1 MSQESTQST
10 VYELRRQQRG
20 AQPAVSPHRWKR
32 RLLIGTAVVLGIAAL
47 AVALYVRWTMTH
59 VRMFNTQV
67 WARVI
72 DVKPEQKG
80 RVKELLVRPGDTVK
94 VGQTLMLLDDSGL
107 KARLAGADAERAS
120 RQSLLAQAKADLRV
134 TEATVD
140 AGIASAKLGVAAA
153 QARLARAEAEQG
165 GAKAQLDKLLAGARS
180 EDLESARARLATAK
194 ALQELYALEVTQSE
208 QLVGEGIDSAHIL
221 QVKKT
226 QLTTQKNAVREAELD
241 LARMEAGPTDEDK
254 RISQQQLAAREADLS
269 LAKAQLQQAHA
280 ELDRANAMKAQVD
293 LGQAHVAAAEADLEV
308 AASAADAARVALGQ
322 MTIQS
327 TVDGTVMRTF
337 DKVGELCREGE
348 VTMQVS
354 DDSEGRWIEGYVSE
368 RDAARVRPGQKASVE
383 IVIGSGHTTQ
393 AEVEAVSLA
402 TNSLR
407 RDDSGAAAA
416 PAVGSAEQVWVKLRP
431 MEQDPRW
438 LPGNSA
444 RAVIITE

>member
-1 MSQESTQST
+1 MLTSS
-10 VYELRRQQRG
+10 R
-20 AQPAVSPHRWKR
+20 
-32 RLLIGTAVVLGIAAL
+32 
-47 AVALYVRWTMTH
+47 
-59 VRMFNTQV
+59 
-67 WARVI
+67 
-72 DVKPEQKG
+72 DQKG
-80 RVKELLVRPGDTVK
+80 RVKELLVRPERYREGW
-94 VGQTLMLLDDSGL
+94 
-107 KARLAGADAERAS
+107 ARPSCGWTTAGCRPAWPAPRPERAS

-153 QARLARAEAEQG
+153 QARLARAEAQQG
-165 GAKAQLDKLLAGARS
+165 EAKAQLDKLLAGARS